1 MNTYDEE
8 TLAELLRAL
17 PPAPVAWVKA
27 AQELP
32 PIRGRLD
39 ELVARAEAD
48 ARYREQ
54 VVADLERALEAE
66 GVEPSPVVLEEL
78 RDRLRDDA

>member
-1 MNTYDEE
+1 MTLYDEE
-8 TLAELLRAL
+8 RLAELLRAL
-17 PPAPVAWVKA
+17 PPAPEAWVKA
-27 AQELP
+27 AQEIP
-32 PIRGRLD
+32 PVRGRLD

-54 VVADLERALEAE
+54 VVADLERALEGA

-78 RDRLRDDA
+78 RERLARE

>member
-1 MNTYDEE
+1 MTAYDEQL
-8 TLAELLRAL
+8 LAELLRL
-17 PPAPVAWVKA
+17 LEPAPEAWVTA

-32 PIRGRLD
+32 PVRGRLD

-54 VVADLERALEAE
+54 LVADLERALASA
-66 GVEPSPVVLEEL
+66 GLEPNPVLVAEL
-78 RDRLRDDA
+78 RERLTGA

>member
-1 MNTYDEE
+1 MNSYDEE
-8 TLAELLRAL
+8 KLAELLRAL

-32 PIRGRLD
+32 PIRARLD

-48 ARYREQ
+48 LRYREQ
-54 VVADLERALEAE
+54 LVADLERALEAE
-66 GVEPSPVVLEEL
+66 GVEPNPVVLDEL
-78 RDRLRDDA
+78 RERLRDDA